1 LTINNEE
8 KYLENE
14 VNANNTKN
22 TRNAKNTIVINFVKG
37 ASHTGS
43 VSHTGSRSTTGRGK
57 ISRLANLKISKCG
70 GLEDSEE
77 NGGFRKGK
85 GEGFD
90 GKRV

>member
-1 LTINNEE
+1 MTINNEE

-14 VNANNTKN
+14 VNADNQLCQRFEPHRQCEPHGQEKLGNE
-22 TRNAKNTIVINFVKG
+22 
-37 ASHTGS
+37 
-43 VSHTGSRSTTGRGK
+43 
-57 ISRLANLKISKCG
+57 KISKCG

-90 GKRV
+90 GKKV